1 MHGHSL
7 HESGRHEGA
16 VHERQSAQQTQRA
29 DEAHQPRVVADMQRD
44 HQRGEGVRMAYVSA
58 VRRVRRLLGP
68 TNGKHRFCTTKTNYN
83 NIAFIHR
90 IKTLKM

>member
-1 MHGHSL
+1 MHGYSL
-7 HESGRHEGA
+7 YESGRHEGA

-29 DEAHQPRVVADMQRD
+29 DEAHQPRVVADVQRD
-44 HQRGEGVRMAYVSA
+44 HQRGEGVRLAYVSA

-68 TNGKHRFCTTKTNYN
+68 ANGKHRLYTSKINYN
-83 NIAFIHR
+83 NIAFIRR